1 MHLEWIRS
9 RFVRPTTDGAV
20 AGVPAKFIRL
30 TGYRVKPKLFL
41 AVCSSSN
48 LIEIPGGLEF
58 EVGKGQ
64 RLRRMAETDICCG
77 GVAVHGQHGLPE
89 RAASWII

>member
-1 MHLEWIRS
+1 MEWIRS
-9 RFVRPTTDGAV
+9 RLVRPTTDGAV

-30 TGYRVKPKLFL
+30 TRCWVKPKLFL
-41 AVCSSSN
+41 AVCSSSSN

-64 RLRRMAETDICCG
+64 
-77 GVAVHGQHGLPE
+77 
-89 RAASWII
+89 